1 LSLKATN
8 RIVMLIPNIQFRYLK
23 TIHRNWNDHL
33 WYGGEE
39 AGNAEV
45 SLHDSTEVV
54 RSAIYVQCVF

>member
-1 LSLKATN
+1 
-8 RIVMLIPNIQFRYLK
+8 MLIPNIQFRYLK